1 MKRMAILGAVAGAG
15 IVGIA
20 VSAVS
25 ARQVPQQP
33 LTIEQVRE
41 NLYVVFGG
49 GGNTAAYVT
58 SDGVVLVDTKLADH
72 GQAILD
78 QVRTVTDRPVTHII
92 NTHTHGDHVGSN
104 QFFPASVE
112 IVAHENTAANMGR
125 MEVFQQLANRHGLPD
140 RSFGDRL
147 TLLSGNDAIDL
158 YHFGPAHTSGDA
170 FVVFRSLRV
179 MHAGDA
185 FPGPSNPIMDT
196 NNGGSGVSYAETLER
211 AAEGIRDVDTVIP
224 GHAPVTDWAAFLEY
238 RDYIAWFTDAVEAAA
253 RAGRTQEQTAGGLTP
268 DPRFAD
274 YDTGRA
280 AANIEVIYGEV
291 GQ

>member
-1 MKRMAILGAVAGAG
+1 MKRMAILSAVAGTG
-15 IVGIA
+15 LIGIA
-20 VSAVS
+20 AAGLS

-33 LTIEQVRE
+33 LTIEQVRD
-41 NLYVVFGG
+41 NLYVIFGG

-104 QFFPASVE
+104 QFFPARVE
-112 IVAHENTAANMGR
+112 IVAHENTAANMQR
-125 MEVFQQLANRHGLPD
+125 MEVFQQPANVHGLPD
-140 RSFGDRL
+140 RTFGERL

-158 YHFGPAHTSGDA
+158 YYFGPAHTSGDA
-170 FVVFRSLRV
+170 FVVFRNLRV

-185 FPGPSNPIMDT
+185 FPGPSNPIMDA
-196 NNGGSGVSYAETLER
+196 NNGGSGLRYDDTLEDAAET
-211 AAEGIRDVDTVIP
+211 IRDVDTVIP
-224 GHAPVTDWAAFLEY
+224 GHAPVTDWAAFVEY
-238 RDYIAWFTDAVEAAA
+238 GEYIDWFTEAVEAAA
-253 RAGRTQEQTAGGLTP
+253 RAGRTQEEALAGLNTE
-268 DPRFAD
+268 PRFAD
-274 YDTGRA
+274 YDRGRA
-280 AANIEVIYGEV
+280 AANIEVIYREL